1 MLALTRRN
9 ISHYLQ
15 LMRVDKPIGSYLVI
29 WPALWS
35 LWIAAKGMPDPLLII
50 VFIMGAFLMR
60 SAGCVINDFADRN
73 IDALIERTKQ
83 RPLALGLVTPKEA
96 IQLFILLC
104 VAAATLLLF
113 TNRLT
118 ALIAFVALLLAA
130 LYPFTKRF
138 THLPQ
143 VVLGMAFSCSIPM
156 AFAAQTNTLPA
167 IILPLYSAVMIW
179 VIVYDTFYAMVD
191 RDDDL
196 IAGVKSTAILFGR
209 YDRQITALLQ
219 FIFIALMIKIGLL
232 LELGRIYYG
241 AICMSAILFVYQQL
255 LISHRDKNKYFIAFL
270 NNNYVGLVIFLGLV
284 ADFAFHISL

>member
-1 MLALTRRN
+1 
-9 ISHYLQ
+9 
-15 LMRVDKPIGSYLVI
+15 
-29 WPALWS
+29 
-35 LWIAAKGMPDPLLII
+35 MPDPLLVII
-50 VFIMGAFLMR
+50 FIVGAFLMR
-60 SAGCVINDFADRN
+60 SAGCVINDYADRN
-73 IDALIERTKQ
+73 IDGFIERTKQ
-83 RPLALGLVTPKEA
+83 RPLAAGLITPKEA

-104 VAAATLLLF
+104 AAAALLLIF

-118 ALIAFVALLLAA
+118 VLLAFAALLLAA

-167 IILPLYSAVMIW
+167 IILPLYSAVIVW
-179 VIVYDTFYAMVD
+179 VVAYDTFYAMVD

-209 YDRQITALLQ
+209 YDRLITSFLQ
-219 FIFIALMIKIGLL
+219 CIFIALMIKIGLL

-241 AICMSAILFVYQQL
+241 AICLTALLFIYQQS
-255 LISHRDKNKYFIAFL
+255 LISQRDKNKYFKAFL
-270 NNNYVGLVIFLGLV
+270 NNNYVGLVIFIGFA
-284 ADFAFHISL
+284 ADYAFYISL

>member
-1 MLALTRRN
+1 MLVLTRRH
-9 ISHYLQ
+9 IPHYLQ

-35 LWIAAKGMPDPLLII
+35 LWIAAKGMPDPLLVII
-50 VFIMGAFLMR
+50 FIVGAFLMR
-60 SAGCVINDFADRN
+60 SAGCVINDYADRN
-73 IDALIERTKQ
+73 IDGFIERTKQ
-83 RPLALGLVTPKEA
+83 RPLAAGLITPKEA

-104 VAAATLLLF
+104 AAAALLLIF

-118 ALIAFVALLLAA
+118 VLLAFAALLLAA

-167 IILPLYSAVMIW
+167 IILPLYSAVIVW
-179 VIVYDTFYAMVD
+179 VVAYDTFYAMVD

-209 YDRQITALLQ
+209 YDRLITSFLQ
-219 FIFIALMIKIGLL
+219 CIFIALMIKIGLL
-232 LELGRIYYG
+232 LEIGRIYYG
-241 AICMSAILFVYQQL
+241 AICLTALLFIYQQS
-255 LISHRDKNKYFIAFL
+255 LISLRDKNKYFKAFL
-270 NNNYVGLVIFLGLV
+270 NNNYVGLVIFIGFA
-284 ADFAFHISL
+284 ADYAFYISL